1 MEDYRMI
8 IAGVIGSVITLLIT
22 AIIDYYKER
31 YKSNMEIRKMVFQRQ
46 TDAAEKAMSW
56 FQESIDCFR
65 MLQMACNEIT
75 EKYNPITVGKIMGA
89 VKQADKLYK
98 ETNLRLNP
106 IYLYCNFVEIEK
118 KYNTYQANMKL
129 SQTITEIGKL
139 EQEIYELK
147 SKKIDDNSKE
157 IKMRTKKELLLFVD
171 LSKNLDAYI
180 GSLVDMQI
188 MLREQYLKYV
198 G

>member
-1 MEDYRMI
+1 MI

-31 YKSNMEIRKMVFQRQ
+31 YKSSIEMRKMVFQRQ

-98 ETNLRLNP
+98 ELLPFENGYKNDDIIRLVVNILNDLLSEFLLEP
-106 IYLYCNFVEIEK
+106 IDYKNGKIKIRLLIDKIGHTKEYEFKHPEDVFHDLFNIFNYLY
-118 KYNTYQANMKL
+118 KL
-129 SQTITEIGKL
+129 
-139 EQEIYELK
+139 
-147 SKKIDDNSKE
+147 
-157 IKMRTKKELLLFVD
+157 F
-171 LSKNLDAYI
+171 
-180 GSLVDMQI
+180 
-188 MLREQYLKYV
+188 
-198 G
+198 

>member
-1 MEDYRMI
+1 
-8 IAGVIGSVITLLIT
+8 
-22 AIIDYYKER
+22 
-31 YKSNMEIRKMVFQRQ
+31 
-46 TDAAEKAMSW
+46 
-56 FQESIDCFR
+56 
-65 MLQMACNEIT
+65 
-75 EKYNPITVGKIMGA
+75 
-89 VKQADKLYK
+89 
-98 ETNLRLNP
+98 
-106 IYLYCNFVEIEK
+106 
-118 KYNTYQANMKL
+118 MKL

-157 IKMRTKKELLLFVD
+157 IEMRTKKELLLFVD